1 MARVKH
7 TFSVTAGAVELR
19 NEIGRMLGVD
29 LPGTLIFDYPTISAM
44 SAMLAAKLAP
54 EEAAVLLKPHV
65 RYGYLMRLL
74 LLPHGIAISAAT
86 IWNIRHQISSVV
98 ISMVIHLDSV
108 ALTAIAREPQRWP
121 CTRFA
126 VLLSRLRAQNLQYLL
141 CSLPHM
147 RPTCLG
153 SLSDWSWQGVSVQ
166 VHAHMQA
173 NIGHCRITSRRV
185 CTSHCRPRHV
195 QQASSSAAASSAP
208 RCHQLHTP

>member
-7 TFSVTAGAVELR
+7 TFSVIAGAVELR

-74 LLPHGIAISAAT
+74 LLPHGIASSAAA
-86 IWNIRHQISSVV
+86 IRKYRHQISSMSSQWCSIPIVF
-98 ISMVIHLDSV
+98 
-108 ALTAIAREPQRWP
+108 ALTAIAREQQRWP

-126 VLLSRLRAQNLQYLL
+126 VLLSQAA
-141 CSLPHM
+141 SPEFAVSAVLPASHEA
-147 RPTCLG
+147 TCL
-153 SLSDWSWQGVSVQ
+153 SSHLDWSWQGISVQ
-166 VHAHMQA
+166 MHAHLQA
-173 NIGHCRITSRRV
+173 NIGHCRITSGRV
-185 CTSHCRPRHV
+185 CTSHCHPRHV